1 MYVRHYNLLSKLPK
15 LSSQTTSYIVLTICI
30 IIVTQTN
37 LAYGH
42 FFGATKNID
51 NYQVIFAPIP
61 STPIAGDNSTA
72 LNFSVLENN
81 SNIYNIYSAMVVTE
95 KESGDIIAQV
105 PYKFQEFSD
114 ITIPYTFNDTG
125 TYVVTLQTRIAG
137 DEKYQDNPLVASFD
151 ISVGNQLIPFDDL
164 MLFYVTPAAV
174 AIVGIAMY
182 LHSKKKL

>member
-1 MYVRHYNLLSKLPK
+1 MSKLSFIVV
-15 LSSQTTSYIVLTICI
+15 LAVCILLVIQTGV
-30 IIVTQTN
+30 V
-37 LAYGH
+37 AYGH

-51 NYQVIFAPIP
+51 NYQVIFAPNP
-61 STPIAGDNSTA
+61 STPIAGDNSTS

-81 SNIYNIYSAMVVTE
+81 ANIYSIYAAMVVTD
-95 KESGDIIAQV
+95 KQSGDIIAQV

-137 DEKYQDNPLVASFD
+137 DEKYQNNPLVASFD
-151 ISVGNQLIPFDDL
+151 ISVGNQLIPFHEL
-164 MLFYVTPAAV
+164 MLFYVTPATV
-174 AIVGIAMY
+174 AIAGIMIY

>member
-1 MYVRHYNLLSKLPK
+1 LPK
-15 LSSQTTSYIVLTICI
+15 LSSPTTTSYIVLAICI

-37 LAYGH
+37 FAYGH

-51 NYQVIFAPIP
+51 NYQVIFAPTP
-61 STPIAGDNSTA
+61 STPIAGDNSTS

-81 SNIYNIYSAMVVTE
+81 SNIYNIYTAMVVTE
-95 KESGDIIAQV
+95 KQSGDIIAQV

-137 DEKYQDNPLVASFD
+137 DEKYQNDPLVASFD

-164 MLFYVTPAAV
+164 MVFYVTPAAV